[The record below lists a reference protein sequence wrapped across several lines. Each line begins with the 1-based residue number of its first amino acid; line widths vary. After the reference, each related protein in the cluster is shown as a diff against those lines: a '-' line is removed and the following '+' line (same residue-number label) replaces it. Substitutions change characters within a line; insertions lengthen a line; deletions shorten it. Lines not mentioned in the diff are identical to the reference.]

1 MDLLLINSAFVS
13 SHLRPQ
19 ILASSSIPPVSITVT
34 MGVSESRVVI
44 ETLSA
49 ACTEA
54 EENEKDNIEAPLTN
68 EKVCL

>member
-1 MDLLLINSAFVS
+1 
-13 SHLRPQ
+13 
-19 ILASSSIPPVSITVT
+19 

-54 EENEKDNIEAPLTN
+54 EENEKDNIEAPLTD